1 MPRRFRF
8 APRYG
13 WICSDRTPG
22 NPPGSGRNRGGSAH
36 AEDMEEIETPTGS
49 PDSPGCDILGKA
61 LRSTGQI
68 GELLGRIRISWRGG

>member
-1 MPRRFRF
+1 
-8 APRYG
+8 
-13 WICSDRTPG
+13 
-22 NPPGSGRNRGGSAH
+22 
-36 AEDMEEIETPTGS
+36 MEEIETPTGS